1 MAAWV
6 LLLGASGCRS
16 ESWGLWDAYSASFL
30 DGGRIVDHQAGDRTT
45 SEGQAYGMFFALVAN
60 DRGRFDQLLA
70 WTTAN
75 LSGGDLAGHLPG
87 WYWGRA
93 ADGQWHLL
101 DGNSAS
107 DADLWISYTLLEAG
121 RLWNEPQYTQL
132 GKQLAAR
139 IAREE
144 VVSLPRF
151 GAMLLPGNAGFRPIG
166 ADGWVLNPSYLPL
179 PVLVR
184 LAAVDPAGPWR
195 GIAERLPQFL
205 EQSGRNGYAMD
216 WVSYNAA
223 DGFAPASAPG
233 HPGESA
239 LGSYD
244 AIRVYLWAGM
254 TDAATPGSRRSVAA
268 LKAMEK
274 YLEQRATPPAQVD
287 NNGAVLD
294 THGPVGFSGAVLPY
308 LEALGKQDLV
318 ARQRGRVE
326 SEKDP
331 ATLLYGHPPTYYDQ
345 NLVLFGG
352 GWEERRFRF
361 DRGGELRVKWK
372 KG

>member
-1 MAAWV
+1 MTV
-6 LLLGASGCRS
+6 LLAEKDFEPWLTGAA
-16 ESWGLWDAYSASFL
+16 GLE
-30 DGGRIVDHQAGDRTT
+30 RVRPVPGDVI
-45 SEGQAYGMFFALVAN
+45 QK
-60 DRGRFDQLLA
+60 
-70 WTTAN
+70 W
-75 LSGGDLAGHLPG
+75 P
-87 WYWGRA
+87 
-93 ADGQWHLL
+93 
-101 DGNSAS
+101 
-107 DADLWISYTLLEAG
+107 
-121 RLWNEPQYTQL
+121 
-132 GKQLAAR
+132 
-139 IAREE
+139 
-144 VVSLPRF
+144 VSRRV
-151 GAMLLPGNAGFRPIG
+151 M
-166 ADGWVLNPSYLPL
+166 S
-179 PVLVR
+179 
-184 LAAVDPAGPWR
+184 
-195 GIAERLPQFL
+195 
-205 EQSGRNGYAMD
+205 S
-216 WVSYNAA
+216 NAA
-223 DGFAPASAPG
+223 DGFVPGPAPG

-331 ATLLYGHPPTYYDQ
+331 ATRLYGHPPTYYDQ